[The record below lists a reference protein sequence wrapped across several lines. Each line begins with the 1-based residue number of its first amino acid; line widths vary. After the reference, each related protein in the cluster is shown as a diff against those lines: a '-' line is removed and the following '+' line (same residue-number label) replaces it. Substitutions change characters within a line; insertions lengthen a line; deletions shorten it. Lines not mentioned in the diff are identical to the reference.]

1 MGDPDMV
8 IPELEGEGNLL
19 AAVKRT
25 MMALRSRK
33 NLTDDE
39 MEILGDLHT
48 QLTTTITIGE
58 RKADENNKIEKR
70 LNVIQEKI
78 MSWDRHWPMI
88 WDSHLDQATAYLNAA
103 GEVRELN
110 ERLETLLCRNDD
122 SKKKML
128 QRAQKVLQ
136 LAMKRLEEVFK
147 HTLVENRQ
155 PFEPNHA
162 SVFLSA
168 ANRVSKISP
177 GDYLVENSDDRCI
190 FNRNSEEFIID
201 LVQYDVISELRR
213 IANLMFISGYGD
225 ECSLA
230 YINLRRDAW
239 NECLFNLEKE
249 KPRIEDVLCS
259 KRDNFESELDSIKS
273 KNKRWIQN
281 MKIFV
286 RVYLASEKWLSGQIF
301 GELSTVNL
309 VSLSGDLIL
318 LLLKYFGK
326 DISIYPLNPEKLF
339 HNLDIYE
346 VLAGLHP
353 NVDSL
358 YSDKDF
364 SRVRV
369 YSDEV
374 LRGLADSVRR
384 TLHEFPNY
392 IVTYI
397 TRDSFANIP
406 SEGIHPLT
414 KYVMKYISTLADY
427 SETLNFLL
435 RDYDGEDPMLASP
448 CKSSDVEEEN
458 ISGGTCDFSPIAH
471 SFRSNASILKW
482 LYSGSPM
489 SSAMQEERISRD
501 TSNFSPISLQLGLD
515 ASLLKWPS
523 NCFLLSTATE
533 EESINGGTCDIS
545 PVALYFRLVASI
557 LEYELFNRAKSFKD
571 ASLQHVFLMNN
582 MHYMAQE
589 VVNSNLQSVLGDGW
603 IRRDALDE
611 FLLIL
616 EMEKLSIEDV
626 QRLGWDRINSKI
638 RRWVR
643 TMKIFVRIYLAS
655 EKCLSEQIFGDLG
668 TVDLVSFAEAP
679 KASVLRL
686 LNFGEAVSNG
696 PHKPEKLFPILD
708 MYEVLADL
716 LPDIDSLFAD
726 EAGGRVRIYCREVLR
741 RLGDSVRAAFLEFEN
756 AISTSTSTDPIAGGG
771 VHPLTKYVMSY
782 LNALTGYRETLN
794 FLLKDQDGE
803 DTMSLSPDINPSTEE
818 ENAREG
824 ACDGSP
830 LALHFRSVASILECN
845 LDDKAKLYRDA
856 SLQHIFLMNNIHY
869 MAQKVMNSNLQ
880 SILGDGWIRKHN
892 WKFQQHEINYER
904 NTWSSI
910 LATLEEEGNS
920 NSSRT
925 LLKERFRNFYTAFE
939 EVYRTQTAWSIPNAH
954 LREDLRIST
963 SLKVIPAYRTFVGRH
978 TNQISDKHI
987 KYSADD
993 LQNYL
998 LDLFEGSQR
1007 SLHNPHRRS

>member
-8 IPELEGEGNLL
+8 VPELEGDGNLI
-19 AAVKRT
+19 AAVKQT

-48 QLTTTITIGE
+48 QLTTTITIGD
-58 RKADENNKIEKR
+58 RKADENNKIEER

-78 MSWDRHWPMI
+78 MSWERHRPMI

-162 SVFLSA
+162 SVFSA
-168 ANRVSKISP
+168 ADRVSKISP

-213 IANLMFISGYGD
+213 IANLMFLSGYSD

-259 KRDNFESELDSIKS
+259 KRDNFKSELDSIKL

-301 GELSTVNL
+301 GELRTVNL

-318 LLLKYFGK
+318 LLFKYFGK
-326 DISIYPLNPEKLF
+326 DISIHPLNPEKLF

-346 VLAGLHP
+346 FLAGLHP
-353 NVDSL
+353 NVGSL
-358 YSDKDF
+358 YSDKDI

-369 YSDEV
+369 HSDEV

-384 TLHEFPNY
+384 ALHEFPNY
-392 IVTYI
+392 IVTYMM
-397 TRDSFANIP
+397 RNSFVNIP

-414 KYVMKYISTLADY
+414 EYVMKYISTLADY

-435 RDYDGEDPMLASP
+435 KDYDGEDPMLASP

-458 ISGGTCDFSPIAH
+458 ISGSTYA
-471 SFRSNASILKW
+471 RESI
-482 LYSGSPM
+482 SG
-489 SSAMQEERISRD
+489 D
-501 TSNFSPISLQLGLD
+501 TSNFSPISLQLGSD
-515 ASLLKWPS
+515 ASLLKWLS
-523 NCFLLSTATE
+523 NCFLLSSATE
-533 EESINGGTCDIS
+533 EESINGGTCGIS

-557 LEYELFNRAKSFKD
+557 LEHEIFNRAKSFK
-571 ASLQHVFLMNN
+571 
-582 MHYMAQE
+582 
-589 VVNSNLQSVLGDGW
+589 
-603 IRRDALDE
+603 
-611 FLLIL
+611 
-616 EMEKLSIEDV
+616 
-626 QRLGWDRINSKI
+626 
-638 RRWVR
+638 
-643 TMKIFVRIYLAS
+643 
-655 EKCLSEQIFGDLG
+655 
-668 TVDLVSFAEAP
+668 
-679 KASVLRL
+679 
-686 LNFGEAVSNG
+686 
-696 PHKPEKLFPILD
+696 
-708 MYEVLADL
+708 
-716 LPDIDSLFAD
+716 
-726 EAGGRVRIYCREVLR
+726 
-741 RLGDSVRAAFLEFEN
+741 
-756 AISTSTSTDPIAGGG
+756 
-771 VHPLTKYVMSY
+771 
-782 LNALTGYRETLN
+782 
-794 FLLKDQDGE
+794 
-803 DTMSLSPDINPSTEE
+803 
-818 ENAREG
+818 
-824 ACDGSP
+824 
-830 LALHFRSVASILECN
+830 
-845 LDDKAKLYRDA
+845 DA

-869 MAQKVMNSNLQ
+869 VAENVKNSELQ
-880 SILGDGWIRKHN
+880 FILGEEWIREHTK
-892 WKFQQHEINYER
+892 KFQQLVLNYER
-904 NTWSSI
+904 ITWNPIHNI
-910 LATLEEEGNS
+910 LNDEGSDS
-920 NSSRT
+920 NFVSKA
-925 LLKERFRNFYTAFE
+925 LLRERLRSFYLAFKE
-939 EVYRTQTAWSIPNAH
+939 VCRTQTTCSIPDTQ
-954 LREDLRIST
+954 LREDLRNSAP
-963 SLKVIPAYRTFVGRH
+963 LKLIHAYKKFVELH
-978 TNQISDKHI
+978 ANHINSKLI
-987 KYSADD
+987 KYSN
-993 LQNYL
+993 LQNRFL
-998 LDLFEGSQR
+998 HLFEGSK
-1007 SLHNPHRRS
+1007 LG

>member
-1 MGDPDMV
+1 MV
-8 IPELEGEGNLL
+8 IPGLEGEGNLI
-19 AAVKRT
+19 AAVKQT

-33 NLTDDE
+33 NLTEDE

-78 MSWDRHWPMI
+78 MSWERNWPMI

-168 ANRVSKISP
+168 ADRVSKISP

-239 NECLFNLEKE
+239 NECLFILEKE

-259 KRDNFESELDSIKS
+259 KRDNFKSELDSIKS

-301 GELSTVNL
+301 GELRTVSL

-318 LLLKYFGK
+318 LLLKYFGN
-326 DISIYPLNPEKLF
+326 DISIHPLNPEKLF

-358 YSDKDF
+358 YSDKDI

-384 TLHEFPNY
+384 TLHEFPNC

-414 KYVMKYISTLADY
+414 KYVMKYISTLA
-427 SETLNFLL
+427 LQ
-435 RDYDGEDPMLASP
+435 RDP
-448 CKSSDVEEEN
+448 
-458 ISGGTCDFSPIAH
+458 
-471 SFRSNASILKW
+471 
-482 LYSGSPM
+482 
-489 SSAMQEERISRD
+489 
-501 TSNFSPISLQLGLD
+501 
-515 ASLLKWPS
+515 
-523 NCFLLSTATE
+523 
-533 EESINGGTCDIS
+533 
-545 PVALYFRLVASI
+545 
-557 LEYELFNRAKSFKD
+557 
-571 ASLQHVFLMNN
+571 
-582 MHYMAQE
+582 
-589 VVNSNLQSVLGDGW
+589 
-603 IRRDALDE
+603 
-611 FLLIL
+611 
-616 EMEKLSIEDV
+616 
-626 QRLGWDRINSKI
+626 
-638 RRWVR
+638 
-643 TMKIFVRIYLAS
+643 
-655 EKCLSEQIFGDLG
+655 
-668 TVDLVSFAEAP
+668 
-679 KASVLRL
+679 
-686 LNFGEAVSNG
+686 
-696 PHKPEKLFPILD
+696 
-708 MYEVLADL
+708 
-716 LPDIDSLFAD
+716 
-726 EAGGRVRIYCREVLR
+726 
-741 RLGDSVRAAFLEFEN
+741 
-756 AISTSTSTDPIAGGG
+756 
-771 VHPLTKYVMSY
+771 
-782 LNALTGYRETLN
+782 
-794 FLLKDQDGE
+794 
-803 DTMSLSPDINPSTEE
+803 
-818 ENAREG
+818 
-824 ACDGSP
+824 
-830 LALHFRSVASILECN
+830 
-845 LDDKAKLYRDA
+845 
-856 SLQHIFLMNNIHY
+856 
-869 MAQKVMNSNLQ
+869 
-880 SILGDGWIRKHN
+880 
-892 WKFQQHEINYER
+892 
-904 NTWSSI
+904 
-910 LATLEEEGNS
+910 
-920 NSSRT
+920 
-925 LLKERFRNFYTAFE
+925 
-939 EVYRTQTAWSIPNAH
+939 
-954 LREDLRIST
+954 
-963 SLKVIPAYRTFVGRH
+963 
-978 TNQISDKHI
+978 
-987 KYSADD
+987 
-993 LQNYL
+993 
-998 LDLFEGSQR
+998 
-1007 SLHNPHRRS
+1007 